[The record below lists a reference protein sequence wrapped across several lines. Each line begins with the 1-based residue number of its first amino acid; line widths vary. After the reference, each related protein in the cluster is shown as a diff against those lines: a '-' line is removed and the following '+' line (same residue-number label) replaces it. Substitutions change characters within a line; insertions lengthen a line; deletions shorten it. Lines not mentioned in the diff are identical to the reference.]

1 MDDFASKDTSDN
13 QDISYEIDSASTDAQ
28 TVFER
33 DETSDP
39 LDFGELQG
47 WPPEEADIHDPILL
61 EPEQIAP
68 IRHHRAQEKVNL
80 PGEAHPQ
87 AGSVVTAQQVVEYYH
102 QLRVYFSNEAM
113 PQLDMA
119 GAQVLIEHRQT
130 ILDHI
135 IQHKV
140 EVGPNDPFILS
151 IQWAVEQ
158 NLIGK
163 EDLVFANLAMMMT
176 FNWDVIR
183 SNIQLF
189 RDSYPMVFSSVNK
202 LQQLLYDT
210 THLLYETEDVGWR
223 NFLSNYVSAWMTIT
237 ALDNEFIESTSE
249 DKESYWRLRT
259 ALAYD
264 LFSHFT
270 STPTEEALA
279 VLVEKELM
287 NRLET
292 EGLNVEEIIVR
303 HMTYLLENTPEPLNK
318 PAIWRAVMLKG
329 NEIQQQQLKKYM
341 DENKD
346 YMMRS
351 QFTEEIEKLAIE
363 FPKHTEIKDMR
374 QMTKKKGF
382 ASPSKNE
389 LLSLLNKSPIEAYL
403 ALDSLKSI
411 RPDLEVPKKLQAY
424 LAENTYEI
432 VLSAQFIWE
441 EDNTLEQAC
450 LWYMHHDVSSQKKS
464 HVANSLI
471 WAYSESD
478 SLDDLQKSAEL
489 LPRVQSFDISRLIFA
504 LENLAERQAKAYPE
518 MIRMPEPERSQTA
531 ADLDNIARE
540 FLVHT
545 HHNQRY
551 VNVTDDL
558 LRDHLAA
565 QASIFSN
572 YYQNKTTDYTAKDIS
587 ILTSPFYLQN
597 GSASPAINYR
607 DFVNKAVE
615 EMKSSDVNFI
625 KNRDNW
631 QIILLSND
639 DALKG
644 ELAKYVQSTDE
655 YEMAYLARVHN
666 KILALPD
673 VAQRF
678 GVMEYCTNQKE
689 MFLKMA
695 AIRGNRYA
703 QQKLEYLKDE
713 DPERANALDAI
724 YQKVKEIDEH
734 ISLLQEAKVARGA
747 RGFKYLFFGRQK
759 TLDKQIKEL
768 ENNRLLIC
776 EFGNNIIKD
785 ENFESKSAIA
795 GAENLAQ
802 KSRRAFQ
809 GKKRLAGFTGG
820 ILNVLSLGTYP
831 LYKSIQNRVADNV
844 VGTAP
849 LKGSSYKWW
858 RSNYNL
864 LVDSMD
870 LGKDECQ
877 SALQKESAANQKA
890 LEEFNAIQEKVAELT
905 VQVETE
911 KKPIYMR
918 FFGLKTKA
926 EKELLEEKGKHATA
940 KKEVYRTNRDKNSVA
955 GMDFYKDAYP
965 GLEIE
970 ERTVVTED
978 GKHLDILIVNNKNAQ
993 LRNSGQIKDVI
1004 HFSGSDCFYQL
1015 DTRQFE
1021 HAIAQGSNIVVVHD
1035 RKKSPESGAAEARKS
1050 DLAVDGEAAVNYVI
1064 NMRMKQAEIEGKA
1077 YDGQPVIHGYCG
1089 GGPIAILTE
1098 KRLRKKGKPLKFIAD
1113 RTFHTTSAVIRS
1125 VMGHTTTNDSFVV
1138 KAKAAALNTFIGPV
1152 LRFTNWETYLT
1163 KELEKIPE
1171 DQVLEYDFAAPT
1183 PDYYEDLTIETK
1195 ARVFRGMK
1203 EARDKKV
1210 KALEDYQEELI
1221 KLMEMYISPTM
1232 APSER
1237 QRVIEAFDALNK
1249 TIEYIKESYNL
1260 TQVLASQSE
1269 HLIENPLYD
1278 PADPDSP
1285 KFVPDPD
1292 YHGHVEATADFLL
1305 RDQTELNARI
1315 YDFVND
1321 ATVDEGIQFQPLA
1334 VSLAPEADQKNL
1346 NKFWYQS
1353 LKMFEDFYA
1362 NGQRMQQSHHAD
1374 HDIRFR
1380 INDFISAINTHNL
1393 KLQSDKKM
1401 VLVLPETAEQYSPQI
1416 IKFDEPDKKKS
1427 KESKKRSRKNQ
1438 QAKKEMGKKKSRK
1451 GH

>member
-1 MDDFASKDTSDN
+1 MDDSVSKDANES
-13 QDISYEIDSASTDAQ
+13 QDLSFEYDTDSTEVQ

-33 DETSDP
+33 DETSEP
-39 LDFGELQG
+39 LDFAELQG
-47 WPPEEADIHDPILL
+47 WPPEEADIHDPIVL
-61 EPEQIAP
+61 EAEQVPPAQQLGTQEQGNPPE
-68 IRHHRAQEKVNL
+68 
-80 PGEAHPQ
+80 EAHPQ
-87 AGSVVTAQQVVEYYH
+87 ESGGATAEQVIEYYH

-119 GAQVLIEHRQT
+119 GVQALIQHKQAV
-130 ILDHI
+130 LDHI
-135 IQHKV
+135 IQHKI

-151 IQWAVEQ
+151 VQTGVEQ

-163 EDLVFANLAMMMT
+163 EDMIFANMAMMMS
-176 FNWDVIR
+176 FNWDIIG

-189 RDSYPMVFSSVNK
+189 RDSYPMVIPNVNK

-210 THLLYETEDVGWR
+210 THQLYQSEDVGWR
-223 NFLSNYVSAWMTIT
+223 NFLSNYVTAWMTNT
-237 ALDNEFIESTSE
+237 ALDNEFIESTPE
-249 DKESYWRLRT
+249 DKEAYWRLRT
-259 ALAYD
+259 ALARD
-264 LFSHFT
+264 LFTHFT
-270 STPTEEALA
+270 NTPTEEALA

-287 NRLET
+287 ERLQK
-292 EGLNVEEIIVR
+292 EGVKVEEIILQ
-303 HMTYLLENTPEPLNK
+303 HMTYLLENTPDPMSK

-341 DENKD
+341 VENKD
-346 YMMRS
+346 YILRS
-351 QFTEEIEKLAIE
+351 EFAEVIEKLTVE
-363 FPKHTEIKDMR
+363 FPKNSDIKDLR
-374 QMTKKKGF
+374 QLTKKTGF

-403 ALDSLKSI
+403 VLDNLKKVT
-411 RPDLEVPKKLQAY
+411 PNLDVPKKLQAY
-424 LAENTYEI
+424 LAENTYQI
-432 VLSAQFIWE
+432 AQSAQFIWE
-441 EDNTLEQAC
+441 DGNTLEQAC
-450 LWYMHHDVSSQKKS
+450 QWYMHHDVSSQKKS
-464 HVANSLI
+464 FVANSLI
-471 WAYSESD
+471 WAYAESD
-478 SLDDLQKSAEL
+478 SLDTLQKSAEL
-489 LPRVQSFDISRLIFA
+489 LQRVQIFDLSQVIFA
-504 LENLAERQAKAYPE
+504 LENLVERQAKEYPKL
-518 MIRMPEPERSQTA
+518 IRTPEPERSQMA
-531 ADLDNIARE
+531 AKLDNVARE
-540 FLVHT
+540 FLLHT
-545 HHNQRY
+545 HHNQRFS
-551 VNVTDDL
+551 NLTDDL
-558 LRDHLAA
+558 IRDQLVA
-565 QASIFSN
+565 QTRIFAQ
-572 YYQNKTTDYTAKDIS
+572 YYTNKTTEYTAEDIS
-587 ILTSPFYLQN
+587 ILTSPYFLQN
-597 GSASPAINYR
+597 GSATLALNYQDCINT
-607 DFVNKAVE
+607 AVE
-615 EMKSSDVNFI
+615 QMKLKDVNFI

-631 QIILLSND
+631 QVILLSND
-639 DALKG
+639 DTLK
-644 ELAKYVQSTDE
+644 EQLAKYVQNADE

-678 GVMEYCTNQKE
+678 GILTYCTNQKE

-713 DPERANALDAI
+713 DPERANVLDAI

-747 RGFKYLFFGRQK
+747 RGFKYLLFGRQK
-759 TLDKQIKEL
+759 NLDKQIKEL
-768 ENNRLLIC
+768 QNKKLLIC
-776 EFGNNIIKD
+776 EYGNNTIKD
-785 ENFESKSAIA
+785 ENFEPKSAIA
-795 GAENLAQ
+795 GAEELAK
-802 KSRRAFQ
+802 KSRSAFQ
-809 GKKRLAGFTGG
+809 RKKRLAGFTGG

-831 LYKSIQNRVADNV
+831 LYKRLQNRVADNV

-905 VQVETE
+905 LQVETE

-926 EKELLEEKGKHATA
+926 EKELLEEKGKHAKA
-940 KKEVYRTNRDKNSVA
+940 QKEVYRTNRDKNSVA
-955 GMDFYKDAYP
+955 GMDYYKDAYP

-978 GKHLDILIVNNKNAQ
+978 GKHLDVLIVNNKNAQ
-993 LRNSGQIKDVI
+993 LRNPGQIKDVI

-1035 RKKSPESGAAEARKS
+1035 RKKSPESGATEARKS

-1064 NMRMKQAEIEGKA
+1064 NMRKQQAEIKGKA
-1077 YDGQPVIHGYCG
+1077 YDGEPIIHGYCG

-1125 VMGHTTTNDSFVV
+1125 VMGRTTPTDSFVV
-1138 KAKAAALNTFIGPV
+1138 KAKAAALNTFIGPL
-1152 LRFTNWETYLT
+1152 LRFTNWETNLT

-1171 DQVLEYDFAAPT
+1171 DQVLEYDLASPT
-1183 PDYYEDLTIETK
+1183 PNYYEDLTIETK

-1210 KALEDYQEELI
+1210 KALDDYQEELI
-1221 KLMEMYISPTM
+1221 KLMEMYVSPTM

-1249 TIEYIKESYNL
+1249 TVEYIKESYNL
-1260 TQVLASQSE
+1260 TQVLAKHDE
-1269 HLIENPLYD
+1269 HLIQNPFYD

-1285 KFVPDPD
+1285 EFVPDPD
-1292 YHGHVEATADFLL
+1292 YHGHVEATEDFLL

-1321 ATVDEGIQFQPLA
+1321 ATVDSGIRFQPLA
-1334 VSLAPEADQKNL
+1334 VSLAPEADQKKL

-1374 HDIRFR
+1374 HDIRLR
-1380 INDFISAINTHNL
+1380 INDFISAINAHNL
-1393 KLQSDKKM
+1393 KLQSGKKM
-1401 VLVLPETAEQYSPQI
+1401 DLALPETAEQYSPQI
-1416 IKFDEPDKKKS
+1416 MKFDDADKKKS

-1438 QAKKEMGKKKSRK
+1438 QDKKETGKKKSRK